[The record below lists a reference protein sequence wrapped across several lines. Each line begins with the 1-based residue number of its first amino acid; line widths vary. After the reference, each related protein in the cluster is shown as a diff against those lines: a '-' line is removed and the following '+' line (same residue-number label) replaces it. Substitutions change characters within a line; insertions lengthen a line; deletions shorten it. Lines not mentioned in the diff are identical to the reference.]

1 MHAVQLHMNAV
12 KLSNAPLCVSYP
24 QATWVIK
31 SQKILDEFEI
41 IVLAALDSSVNTDQ
55 LRQRYGFF
63 RREVLAQFY
72 KVDSALNTLCSEI
85 IEIGKPL
92 NALLKEIPNA
102 G

>member
-1 MHAVQLHMNAV
+1 
-12 KLSNAPLCVSYP
+12 
-24 QATWVIK
+24 VIK
-31 SQKILDEFEI
+31 SQKFWDEFEI
-41 IVLAALDSSVNTDQ
+41 IVRAALDASVNTDQ